1 MAVELNMKTN
11 KARLH
16 LTNVAGV
23 GATQLLQSLLPAL
36 EKSPIAAISEIYL
49 PNRGHLSSF
58 TPLNQSTRSTRYSRL
73 LPNVLSRLLECSILG
88 RQFSAATPLLV
99 LGDIPIANV
108 ENQTVFVQTPHL
120 LQPTKVHFSLSYL
133 KYAISR
139 AIFRM
144 NLKYVKAFIVQTK
157 IMRDG
162 LIASYPAL
170 ADKIFVIPQPV
181 PAWLLES
188 RLIRR
193 GRVRAQGD
201 KLSLIYPAATYP
213 HKNHR
218 ILSGIASSEVG
229 DWPIDRLVLT
239 IEAHLNPVPTASW
252 IECTGLLSPN
262 EMIQAYKEVDGLLF
276 LSREESF
283 GFPLVEAMFVGLPI
297 ICPDL
302 PYARTLCGDQAVY
315 FDPNNL
321 SSLKTAI
328 SILQNKISQGW
339 WPDWSKQMSF
349 IPTDWES
356 VANDM
361 LAITMRDMRADFS
374 KLV

>member
-1 MAVELNMKTN
+1 MVAELHIKTN
-11 KARLH
+11 RARLH
-16 LTNVAGV
+16 LTNVAGA

-36 EKSPIAAISEIYL
+36 EKSPIANISEMYL
-49 PNRGHLSSF
+49 PNRGHLSAYV
-58 TPLNQSTRSTRYSRL
+58 PLSQATRSIPYSRI
-73 LPNVLSRLLECSILG
+73 LPNALSRLIECSILG
-88 RQFSAATPLLV
+88 RQFSAKSPLLV
-99 LGDIPIANV
+99 FGDIPIANV
-108 ENQTVFVQTPHL
+108 EDQTVFVQTSYL
-120 LQPTKVHFSLSYL
+120 LQPSKVMFSLRYF

-144 NLKYVKAFIVQTK
+144 NLKFAKAFIVQTK
-157 IMRDG
+157 IMKDG

-170 ADKIFVIPQPV
+170 ADKVFVIPQPV

-188 RLIRR
+188 RLVRKE
-193 GRVRAQGD
+193 RVRAQGD
-201 KLSLIYPAATYP
+201 KLSLIYPATTYP

-218 ILSGIASSEVG
+218 ILSNITSSEVD
-229 DWPIDRLVLT
+229 DWQIDRLVLT
-239 IEAHLNPVPTASW
+239 IDPHLNPAPIVSW
-252 IECTGLLSPN
+252 IECAGFLSPI

-315 FDPNNL
+315 FDPNTL
-321 SSLKTAI
+321 GSLKAAVTM
-328 SILQNKISQGW
+328 LLNKISKGW
-339 WPDWSKQMSF
+339 WPDWSEQMSF

-361 LAITMRDMRADFS
+361 LAITMRNMRADA
-374 KLV
+374 KRI